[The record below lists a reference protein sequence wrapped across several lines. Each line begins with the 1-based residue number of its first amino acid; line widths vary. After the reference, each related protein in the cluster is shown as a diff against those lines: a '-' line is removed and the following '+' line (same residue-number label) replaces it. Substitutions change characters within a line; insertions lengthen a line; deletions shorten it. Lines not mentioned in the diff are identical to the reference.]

1 LNYSHGVNKNSKV
14 RVYDYTQA
22 KWSFKSVLVS
32 EGASDNGPDLHE
44 TFKAAD
50 DDRAGNRAT
59 ANADS
64 AERALGGGRILIDG
78 HPMAMAQALVNLSGA
93 RDGVDGT
100 YRIRQARHVFERG
113 SGWTTSL
120 EVEQPSGDAGE
131 DTR

>member
-1 LNYSHGVNKNSKV
+1 
-14 RVYDYTQA
+14 
-22 KWSFKSVLVS
+22 
-32 EGASDNGPDLHE
+32 
-44 TFKAAD
+44 
-50 DDRAGNRAT
+50 
-59 ANADS
+59 
-64 AERALGGGRILIDG
+64 
-78 HPMAMAQALVNLSGA
+78 MAMAQALVNLSGA